1 MALLKNSTVSA
12 LLNFDQNRNYLR
24 YLIRMQQFPCR
35 DRVTIRDWQVPGG
48 LLYARQALYPV
59 SLRDSWNIERTYPL
73 LTGIVYETHPSDC

>member
-48 LLYARQALYPV
+48 LLYAR
-59 SLRDSWNIERTYPL
+59 
-73 LTGIVYETHPSDC
+73 